1 MFFFEFLFFSN
12 RFFPEMGK
20 INIAYALLF
29 APVYLRRDS
38 GMAEELIAASS
49 DQVCSDA

>member
-1 MFFFEFLFFSN
+1 MLYLEFPFFFN
-12 RFFPEMGK
+12 RFLSEMGK
-20 INIAYALLF
+20 INIAYSLPF